1 MPNAT
6 KVLHAGCMT
15 LLLTT
20 GASFAQE
27 ACKTYSVKT
36 GDNLRNIARAAYG
49 DPDLYRV
56 IYNANAA
63 TIGAK
68 ADLIEIGMLLTI
80 PCDTEEPAPVA
91 AEETATPA
99 ATTATTASATAPQV
113 QPDVQPIGL
122 VTGNDLAPFTDQV
135 LPGGGMITQLVE
147 MAIFR
152 ADPQMAYNLTF
163 IDDWQAHI
171 DALLPAKAYDLSFP
185 WSRPNCEAPGSLSAG
200 DLNRC
205 ENYVFSA
212 PFFETVDGFFV
223 KTGSE
228 MSQATQYEAFAG
240 KKICRPEGYST
251 NSMDEV
257 GLSAPT
263 IELVRP
269 ALVESCFAAL
279 VAGKVDLVAIDA
291 EVATSAMLRLGLTAD
306 VEQNP
311 FLSTVESLH
320 VIAHKS
326 NERAV
331 ATIGML
337 NEGITEMSESGEWY
351 DVVSTAL
358 ATARLQQ

>member
-1 MPNAT
+1 MPNAN
-6 KVLHAGCMT
+6 KVLRAGCMT

-27 ACKTYSVKT
+27 ACKTYAIRA
-36 GDNLRNIARAAYG
+36 GDNLRSIARAAYG
-49 DPDLYRV
+49 DPDDYRV

-63 TIGAK
+63 VIGAK
-68 ADLIEIGMLLTI
+68 ADLIEIGMVLTI
-80 PCDTEEPAPVA
+80 PCDATDAAPIA
-91 AEETATPA
+91 AEGTDAIA
-99 ATTATTASATAPQV
+99 ATTATTASAAAPEAL
-113 QPDVQPIGL
+113 PDVLPIAL
-122 VTGNDLAPFTDQV
+122 VTGNDLAPFTDQT

-185 WSRPNCEAPGSLSAG
+185 WVRPDCESPGLLSAG

-205 ENYVFSA
+205 ENYVFSE
-212 PFFETVDGFFV
+212 PFIETVDGFFA
-223 KTGSE
+223 KSGNALA
-228 MSQATQYEAFAG
+228 QATHYEEFAG

-251 NSMDEV
+251 NALDEV
-257 GLSAPT
+257 GLSAPAV
-263 IELVRP
+263 ELVRP

-279 VAGKVDLVAIDA
+279 MADKVDLVAIDA
-291 EVATSAMLRLGLTAD
+291 EVATSAIVRLGLTAD

-358 ATARLQQ
+358 ATARLQK

>member
-27 ACKTYSVKT
+27 ACKTYAVKA
-36 GDNLRNIARAAYG
+36 GDNLRNIARAAYD

-63 TIGAK
+63 VIGAK
-68 ADLIEIGMLLTI
+68 ADLIEVGMVLTI
-80 PCDTEEPAPVA
+80 PCDAAEPAPVA
-91 AEETATPA
+91 ADETAASVA
-99 ATTATTASATAPQV
+99 ATETTASVEASQV
-113 QPDVQPIGL
+113 LPDVRPVAL
-122 VTGNDLAPFTDQV
+122 VTGNDLAPFTDQT

-171 DALLPAKAYDLSFP
+171 DALLPANAYDLSFP
-185 WSRPNCEAPGSLSAG
+185 WTRPNCEAAGSLSAG

-223 KTGSE
+223 KVGSDL
-228 MSQATQYEAFAG
+228 SLATHYEAFAG

-251 NSMDEV
+251 NAMDEV
-257 GLSAPT
+257 GLSVPA

-279 VAGKVDLVAIDA
+279 LAGKVDLVAIDA
-291 EVATSAMLRLGLTAD
+291 DVATSAIVRLGLTAD

-311 FLSTVESLH
+311 YLSTVESLH

>member
-1 MPNAT
+1 MPNTT

-27 ACKTYSVKT
+27 ACKTYTVKA
-36 GDNLRNIARAAYG
+36 GENLRSIARAAYD

-63 TIGAK
+63 VIGAK
-68 ADLIEIGMLLTI
+68 ADLIEIGMVLTI
-80 PCDTEEPAPVA
+80 PCDAAEPAPVA
-91 AEETATPA
+91 ADETAAPA
-99 ATTATTASATAPQV
+99 ATTETTASAAASQV
-113 QPDVQPIGL
+113 LPDVQPIGL

-152 ADPQMAYNLTF
+152 ADPQLPYNLTF

-185 WSRPNCEAPGSLSAG
+185 WTRPNCEAAGSLSAS

-223 KTGSE
+223 KTGSDL
-228 MSQATQYEAFAG
+228 SLATHYEEFAG
-240 KKICRPEGYST
+240 KEDLPARGLFDQCDGRSRAECARNRTCPARPSGKLLCRAFGPERWTWSRLT
-251 NSMDEV
+251 LMSRHQRSF
-257 GLSAPT
+257 GLA
-263 IELVRP
+263 
-269 ALVESCFAAL
+269 
-279 VAGKVDLVAIDA
+279 
-291 EVATSAMLRLGLTAD
+291 
-306 VEQNP
+306 
-311 FLSTVESLH
+311 
-320 VIAHKS
+320 
-326 NERAV
+326 
-331 ATIGML
+331 
-337 NEGITEMSESGEWY
+337 
-351 DVVSTAL
+351 
-358 ATARLQQ
+358 